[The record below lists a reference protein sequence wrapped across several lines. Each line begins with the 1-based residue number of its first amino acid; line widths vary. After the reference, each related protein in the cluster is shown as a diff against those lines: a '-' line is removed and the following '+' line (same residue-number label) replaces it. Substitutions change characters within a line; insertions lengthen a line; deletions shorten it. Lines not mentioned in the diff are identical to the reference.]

1 MGLADVING
10 MLAGPRGQPE
20 QQPQESRGGMSP
32 VTMAVLGVLAYKAL
46 KGSGILGG
54 SQPAA
59 AGESGAS
66 GGTESGSTGGGLGG
80 GLGGSLGGLLGGLLG
95 GMGGSQR
102 GSGDAAGGLGGL
114 LGGASAGSLL
124 SGGLSNLVK
133 DLQNAGHGQA
143 AQSWVG
149 SGPNQQIPP
158 NELGNAIGE
167 DTIAALSKQTGMSRS
182 DLLAALSRHLPEV
195 VDRLTPQ
202 GRVPN
207 EREAQQLA
215 ESRPAA

>member
-10 MLAGPRGQPE
+10 MLAGPRGQPQ
-20 QQPQESRGGMSP
+20 QQPQDSRGGMSP

-54 SQPAA
+54 GQPSASGQGEDTGGA
-59 AGESGAS
+59 QGESGS
-66 GGTESGSTGGGLGG
+66 GGG
-80 GLGGSLGGLLGGLLG
+80 LGGLLGGLLG
-95 GMGGSQR
+95 GAGGSQR
-102 GSGDAAGGLGGL
+102 GLGDLASGLGGL
-114 LGGASAGSLL
+114 LGGASAGSVL

-133 DLQNAGHGQA
+133 DLQNTGHGQT

-149 SGPNQQIPP
+149 TGPNQPIAP
-158 NELGNAIGE
+158 NELGTALGD
-167 DTIAALSKQTGMSRS
+167 DTIDALSRQTGMSRG
-182 DLLAALSRHLPEV
+182 DLLATLSQNLPEV
-195 VDRLTPQ
+195 VNRLTPH

>member
-10 MLAGPRGQPE
+10 MLAGPRGQPQ

-54 SQPAA
+54 GQPAA
-59 AGESGAS
+59 SGQDEDTGAAQSGS
-66 GGTESGSTGGGLGG
+66 GGG
-80 GLGGSLGGLLGGLLG
+80 LGGLLGGLLG
-95 GMGGSQR
+95 GAGGSQR
-102 GSGDAAGGLGGL
+102 GLGDLAGGLGGL
-114 LGGASAGSLL
+114 LGGASAGSVL

-133 DLQNAGHGQA
+133 DLQNSGHGQT

-149 SGPNQQIPP
+149 TGPNQPIAP
-158 NELGNAIGE
+158 NELGAALGD
-167 DTIAALSKQTGMSRS
+167 DTIDALSRQTGMSRN
-182 DLLAALSRHLPEV
+182 DLLATLSRHLPEV
-195 VDRLTPQ
+195 VDRLTPN

>member
-10 MLAGPRGQPE
+10 MLAGPRGQPQ

-54 SQPAA
+54 GQPAA
-59 AGESGAS
+59 SGQGEDTGAAQSGS
-66 GGTESGSTGGGLGG
+66 GGG
-80 GLGGSLGGLLGGLLG
+80 LGGLLGGLLG
-95 GMGGSQR
+95 GAGGSQR
-102 GSGDAAGGLGGL
+102 GLGDLAGGLGGL
-114 LGGASAGSLL
+114 LGGASAGSVL

-133 DLQNAGHGQA
+133 DLQNSGHGQT

-149 SGPNQQIPP
+149 TGPNQPIAP
-158 NELGNAIGE
+158 NELGAALGD
-167 DTIAALSKQTGMSRS
+167 DTIDALSRQTGMSRN
-182 DLLAALSRHLPEV
+182 DLLATLSRHLPEV
-195 VDRLTPQ
+195 VDRLTPN

>member
-1 MGLADVING
+1 MGLADVISG
-10 MLAGPRGQPE
+10 MLAGPRGQPQ

-54 SQPAA
+54 GQPAA
-59 AGESGAS
+59 SGQDEPTGGAQGESGSS
-66 GGTESGSTGGGLGG
+66 GG
-80 GLGGSLGGLLGGLLG
+80 LGGLLGGLLG
-95 GMGGSQR
+95 GAGGSQR
-102 GSGDAAGGLGGL
+102 GLGDLAGGLGGL
-114 LGGASAGSLL
+114 LGGASAGSVL

-133 DLQNAGHGQA
+133 DLQNSGHGQA

-149 SGPNQQIPP
+149 TGPNQPIAP
-158 NELGNAIGE
+158 NELGAAIGD
-167 DTIAALSKQTGMSRS
+167 DTIDALSRQTGMSRS

-195 VDRLTPQ
+195 VDRLTPH

>member
-10 MLAGPRGQPE
+10 MLAGPRGQPQ

-54 SQPAA
+54 GQPAA
-59 AGESGAS
+59 AGER
-66 GGTESGSTGGGLGG
+66 GTTGDAESGSSGG
-80 GLGGSLGGLLGGLLG
+80 LGGLLGGLLG
-95 GMGGSQR
+95 GAGGSQR
-102 GSGDAAGGLGGL
+102 GLGDLAGGLGGL
-114 LGGASAGSLL
+114 LGGASAGSVL
-124 SGGLSNLVK
+124 SGGLSNLIK
-133 DLQNAGHGQA
+133 DLQNAGQGQA

-149 SGPNQQIPP
+149 SGPNQPIPP
-158 NELGNAIGE
+158 DQLEDAIGE
-167 DTIAALSKQTGMSRS
+167 DTITALSRQTGMSRS